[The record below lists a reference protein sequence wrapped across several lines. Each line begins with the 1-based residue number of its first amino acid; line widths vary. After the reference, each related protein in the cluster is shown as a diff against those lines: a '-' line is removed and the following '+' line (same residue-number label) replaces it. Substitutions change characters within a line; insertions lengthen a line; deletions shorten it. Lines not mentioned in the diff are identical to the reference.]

1 MLTQTNE
8 LDDTETLDLL
18 VGQLVRSESAVQ
30 TLGQVLAPILVD
42 AMQHAQVSQMSQVT
56 FGGHTRDQCS
66 WVLSGECSLSP
77 GPDSGDFTGGSNA
90 GGTGLQ
96 PDYMNMNINTL

>member
-18 VGQLVRSESAVQ
+18 VGQLVRSESAV
-30 TLGQVLAPILVD
+30 PILVD
-42 AMQHAQVSQMSQVT
+42 AMQHAQVSQMSQVSL
-56 FGGHTRDQCS
+56 GGHTRDQCS
-66 WVLSGECSLSP
+66 WVLSGQCSLSP
-77 GPDSGDFTGGSNA
+77 PPDSGDFTDGSNA

>member
-30 TLGQVLAPILVD
+30 TLGQVLVPILVD
-42 AMQHAQVSQMSQVT
+42 AMQHAQVSQMSQVSL
-56 FGGHTRDQCS
+56 GGHTRDQCS
-66 WVLSGECSLSP
+66 WVLSGQCSLSP
-77 GPDSGDFTGGSNA
+77 GPDSGDFTDGSNA